1 MTAAKTKRKPKR
13 KPKRVMI
20 VDDHPMT
27 RDGLAHLIDREPDL
41 IVEWQAENAAQ
52 ALRTVAAEE
61 PDLAL
66 VDITLPDKT
75 GIELIK
81 DMKALRPALVVLVV
95 SMHDESL
102 YAERALRAGARGYI
116 TKQEGGAKLMLAIRQ
131 VLAGQIYVS
140 EKTSARIVEIFSGQP
155 SAAQE
160 RSPIAQLS
168 DREFEIFQLTGQ
180 GLATQEIGTR
190 LNICAKTVDAHRLNI
205 KSKLGL
211 GTAAELIAYAARWA
225 SSQTGG
231 GTSWSR

>member
-1 MTAAKTKRKPKR
+1 MTAAKTKR

-41 IVEWQAENAAQ
+41 IVAWQAENAAQ
-52 ALRTVAAEE
+52 ALRMVAAEE

-66 VDITLPDKT
+66 VDITLPDKP

-140 EKTSARIVEIFSGQP
+140 AKTSARIVEIFSGQP

-160 RSPIAQLS
+160 RSPVAQLS
-168 DREFEIFQLTGQ
+168 DREFEVFQLIGQ
-180 GLATQEIGTR
+180 GLATQEAGAR
-190 LNICAKTVDAHRLNI
+190 LNICAKTVEAHRLNI
-205 KSKLGL
+205 KSKLGI

-225 SSQTGG
+225 SSQTSG
-231 GTSWSR
+231 GTPGSR

>member
-1 MTAAKTKRKPKR
+1 MTAVKTKR

-27 RDGLAHLIDREPDL
+27 RDGLAYLIDREPDL
-41 IVEWQAENAAQ
+41 VVAWQAEDAAQ
-52 ALRTVAAEE
+52 ALRMVEKEE

-66 VDITLPDKT
+66 VDITLPDKA

-81 DMKALRPALVVLVV
+81 DMKALRPELVVLVV

-140 EKTSARIVEIFSGQP
+140 AKTSARIVEIFSGQP

-160 RSPIAQLS
+160 RSPVAQLS
-168 DREFEIFQLTGQ
+168 DREFEVFQLIGQ
-180 GLATQEIGTR
+180 GLATQEIGAR

-211 GTAAELIAYAARWA
+211 GTAA
-225 SSQTGG
+225 
-231 GTSWSR
+231 